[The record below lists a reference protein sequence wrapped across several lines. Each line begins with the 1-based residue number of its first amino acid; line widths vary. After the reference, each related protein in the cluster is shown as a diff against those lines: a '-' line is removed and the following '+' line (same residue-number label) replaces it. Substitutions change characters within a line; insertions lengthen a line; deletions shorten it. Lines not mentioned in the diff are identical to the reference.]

1 MATYEELLSQVIS
14 VAEGRFV
21 ESRERSLLQSGNNL
35 DLTAQDITH
44 FIQAA
49 RDIAVL
55 QQAKPPAIADLLG
68 ATDVANGVDASSDID
83 ALLLAAQQI
92 RDRNINGIP
101 IIFTSATLGAGEYQ
115 GYFDHSTGTRQ
126 VVRAS
131 NGAVVADAVFVR
143 FAVSPAAPTSVYSET
158 YRLSSRI
165 ASATA
170 AAPERL
176 AVTGGPS
183 AATGTAGNTL
193 AIPSPTTLRGIYMV
207 ESPGAQY
214 GGMVFVGAS
223 PGLGYLLGQG
233 RDFVGSLP
241 QIDLGPNETLAQTP
255 SYEVSAGVSGFGT
268 PGNTIELFLNSVSQ
282 GTTVVGSD
290 RSWQFR
296 QRGLIAANDALFT
309 ATEAGSAIT
318 GFEISHAEVE
328 ITLIRRL

>member
-1 MATYEELLSQVIS
+1 MPTDRSDFLSELTD
-14 VAEGRFV
+14 AEQRYYSSDEQPPIELV
-21 ESRERSLLQSGNNL
+21 RLLLQASGGGGGGGST
-35 DLTAQDITH
+35 DSATI
-44 FIQAA
+44 AA
-49 RDIAVL
+49 GINA
-55 QQAKPPAIADLLG
+55 AA
-68 ATDVANGVDASSDID
+68 DID
-83 ALLLAAQQI
+83 TILSRLLTLEQI